1 MKKGFIALV
10 VVMALVLMMG
20 CSKKDQAS
28 GAASGTSPG
37 AAVSS
42 GGVDYSKVKVGILLN
57 TPTTDG
63 GWSQSHWVSFQK
75 VKADLGLTDDQM
87 IILENV
93 LDAGPEASSAIE
105 ALVTEGCNVIFGTSS
120 GFTDPITAAAARY
133 PDVKFHQFEGKTG
146 VNVSAY
152 SVRDIESIFLC
163 GYAAGKM
170 SKSDALGFMAAQP
183 QASVVR
189 AVNSFAAG
197 ARYARPNA
205 TVQVIWAN
213 SWYDPAVEKEGASGM
228 LQSGINALGYHGST
242 TAVMQAAEAAGGY
255 AVGFHIDMHDYAP
268 KAVLTS
274 FMWNWAPIYEEYI
287 TSFAR
292 GVWTN
297 DTLFFGMD
305 RDCASTA
312 PFNADIIPA
321 DIIADCE
328 AVKAKLIAGEIE
340 VFPAPVKDNLG
351 KTVLAQGEFSDTELI
366 NMMFLLD
373 NVIGK
378 LP

>member
-1 MKKGFIALV
+1 MKKGFIALI
-10 VVMALVLMMG
+10 VVMTLALMTG
-20 CSKKDQAS
+20 CSRQ
-28 GAASGTSPG
+28 GQASGTSPG
-37 AAVSS
+37 APVSS
-42 GGVDYSKVKVGILLN
+42 GGIDYSKVKVGVLIN
-57 TPTTDG
+57 ITTTDG
-63 GWSQSHWVSFQK
+63 GWSQSHGVSFQK
-75 VKADLGLTDDQM
+75 VKEDLGLTDDQLLM
-87 IILENV
+87 LENV
-93 LDAGPEASSAIE
+93 LDAGPEASAAIE
-105 ALVTEGCNVIFGTSS
+105 ELVAEGCNMIFGTSS
-120 GFTDPITAAAARY
+120 GFTDPITAAAARH
-133 PDVKFHQFEGKTG
+133 PEVKFHQFEGRTG
-146 VNVSAY
+146 ANVSSY
-152 SVRDIESIFLC
+152 SVRDIESIFMC

-197 ARYARPNA
+197 ARYARPGA

-213 SWYDPAVEKEGASGM
+213 SWYDPAVEKEGATGM

-242 TAVMQAAEAAGGY
+242 TAVMQAAEAAGAY
-255 AVGFHIDMHDYAP
+255 ATGFHIDMHDYAP

-287 TSFAR
+287 TNFAQ
-292 GVWTN
+292 GNWTN
-297 DTLFFGMD
+297 DTLFLGMD
-305 RDCASTA
+305 RGCASLA

-328 AVKAKLIAGEIE
+328 AVKAKLISGEIE

-351 KTVLAQGEFSDTELI
+351 GTVLAQGEFSDSELI

>member
-1 MKKGFIALV
+1 MTA
-10 VVMALVLMMG
+10 VMALGLMTG
-20 CSKKDQAS
+20 CSRKEQPAS
-28 GAASGTSPG
+28 ETSPG
-37 AAVSS
+37 ASVTT
-42 GGVDYSKVKVGILLN
+42 GGVDYSKVKAGVLINL
-57 TPTTDG
+57 TTTDG
-63 GWSQSHWVSFQK
+63 GWSQSHGVSFQK
-75 VKADLGLTDDQM
+75 AKANLGLTDDQL
-87 IILENV
+87 IIIENV
-93 LDAGPEASSAIE
+93 LDAGPEAAAAIE
-105 ALVTEGCNVIFGTSS
+105 ELVAEGCNMIFGTSS
-120 GFTDPITAAAARY
+120 GFTDPITAAAARH

-146 VNVSAY
+146 ANVSSY
-152 SVRDIESIFLC
+152 SVRDIESIFMC

-213 SWYDPAVEKEGASGM
+213 SWYNPAVEKEGATGM

-255 AVGFHIDMHDYAP
+255 ATGFHIDMHDYAP

-287 TSFAR
+287 TNFAN
-292 GVWTN
+292 GTWTN

-305 RDCASTA
+305 RNCADLA

-328 AVKAKLIAGEIE
+328 AVKAKLISGEIE

-351 KTVLAQGEFSDTELI
+351 NTVLAQGEFSDSELI

>member
-1 MKKGFIALV
+1 MKRGIITFI
-10 VVMALVLMMG
+10 VVMTIVLMTG
-20 CSKKDQAS
+20 CSKKESQS
-28 GAASGTSPG
+28 SGTS
-37 AAVSS
+37 ANVAVVS
-42 GGVDYSKVKVGILLN
+42 GGVDYSKVKVGVLIN
-57 TPTTDG
+57 ITTTDG
-63 GWSQSHWVSFQK
+63 GWSQSHGTAFQK
-75 VKADLGLTDDQM
+75 AKANLGLTDDQV
-87 IILENV
+87 IIMENV
-93 LDAGPEASSAIE
+93 LDAGPEASAAIG
-105 ALVTEGCNVIFGTSS
+105 ALVDDGCNMIFGTSS
-120 GFTDPITAAAARY
+120 GFTDAITAAAARF

-146 VNVSAY
+146 VNVSTY
-152 SVRDIESIFLC
+152 SVRDIESIFMC

-170 SKSDALGFMAAQP
+170 SKSDRLGFMAAQP

-213 SWYDPAVEKEGASGM
+213 SWYNPAVEKEGAAGM

-242 TAVMQAAEAAGGY
+242 TAVMQAAEAAGAY
-255 AVGFHIDMHDYAP
+255 ATGFHIDMHDYAP

-287 TSFAR
+287 TSFAK
-292 GVWTN
+292 GNWTN
-297 DTLFFGMD
+297 DTLFLGMD
-305 RDCASTA
+305 RGCADLA
-312 PFNADIIPA
+312 PLNADIIPA
-321 DIIADCE
+321 DVIADCE
-328 AVKAKLIAGEIE
+328 AVKAKLISGEIE

-351 KTVLAQGEFSDTELI
+351 KTVLAQGEFSDAELI

-373 NVIGK
+373 NVIGR

>member
-1 MKKGFIALV
+1 MKKRIIALAA
-10 VVMALVLMMG
+10 VMTVILMTG
-20 CSKKDQAS
+20 CSRKDQS
-28 GAASGTSPG
+28 SGTSPG
-37 AAVSS
+37 ARNTS
-42 GGVDYSKVKVGILLN
+42 GEVDYGKVKVGVLIN
-57 TPTTDG
+57 ITTTDG
-63 GWSQSHWVSFQK
+63 GWSQSHGVSFEK
-75 VKADLGLTDDQM
+75 VKADLGLADEQM
-87 IILENV
+87 IVLENV
-93 LDAGPEASSAIE
+93 LDAGPEASAAIE
-105 ALVTEGCNVIFGTSS
+105 NLISEGCNMIFGTSS
-120 GFTDPITAAAARY
+120 GFTDPISAAAARY
-133 PDVKFHQFEGKTG
+133 PDIKFHQFEGRTG
-146 VNVSAY
+146 ANVSAY
-152 SVRDIESIFLC
+152 SVRDIESIFMC
-163 GYAAGKM
+163 GYVAGKM

-197 ARYARPNA
+197 ARYARPDA

-255 AVGFHIDMHDYAP
+255 ATGFHIDMHDYAP
-268 KAVLTS
+268 RAVLTS

-287 TSFAR
+287 TSFAK
-292 GVWTN
+292 GTWTN
-297 DTLFFGMD
+297 DTLFLGMD
-305 RDCASTA
+305 RGCASTA

-321 DIIADCE
+321 GIIADCE